1 MNTKR
6 FTTLVLQAGLL
17 STMATTLPLDA
28 QAQQFKKYKSK
39 TTFSGSSSVKPA
51 ASLDSNKQIVPPPPV
66 METTS
71 DTLGSASG
79 ALTGATIDDDDSA
92 DIEVSGNPS
101 LDALGSDSPPPSIK
115 VLAKKVPK
123 GSQKAVGVT
132 AQDEEE
138 GNSDIFGRGTGINS
152 VKKTEAQ
159 KKYVTLNPE
168 TAFGPEVITS
178 FDFPNVTLSDLTK
191 HMQSLTGINL
201 ILDKELKGNISIMAP
216 TPITV
221 GDAWKAYLAALN
233 INGYAIVK
241 AGAFYKIVNARDI
254 RGIPTSTYTGNY
266 TPDTENYVMRILPLK
281 YISAVETARAFRA
294 FNSRYGRISEL
305 AQTNSLIIQDTG
317 DNVNRIVRLI
327 KFLDVP
333 GYEESLQIIK
343 VKNTS
348 AQEISK
354 LLDQILK
361 ESSST
366 KKRNLPGQAN
376 STATISKIIAE
387 PRTNSIIAMANGEGA
402 TQLKD
407 LVQKLDVKLV
417 STGSG
422 QIHVYYLNYGNAD
435 DLSKTLTALI
445 SGAASK
451 VGSRFTTPG
460 AATPEATVFNSDVKI
475 TSDKANNALV
485 INAAPTDYLT
495 LKEVIKKLDI
505 PRDQVYVEG
514 LIMETNIDKA
524 RGFGISV
531 IGAYGSGGAKVGGF
545 TGGSSD
551 LVNLISGNI
560 TSLGGLFAGGGAGP
574 KVTKTV
580 GGQSVTINTVNG
592 LISAIAT
599 DNNTNVLAT
608 PQLLILDNTQGVFEV
623 GETVPTP
630 EKSTASN
637 GSTTV
642 SMKEQKVAMTLKITP
657 QINKVTRF
665 VKLDIDQKFEDFS
678 ERQLPDGLKNEG
690 VATTTR
696 STVTTVV
703 ARDKDTIAMGGL
715 MRDKEVVTENKVPG
729 LGDIPLIGWLFKHW
743 SKKQAKVNILFF
755 LTPRII
761 ASYDKAQPAN
771 MKDVLNRRANH
782 MKDTLGEDDP
792 FGSTVKGLY
801 EKAKKQEAGPLY
813 DPEEANKF
821 RKENEKLD
829 QEENSIELPKT
840 EELSAK
846 NDSTTP
852 NYQEIVKQVEETKKQ

>member
-6 FTTLVLQAGLL
+6 FTTLVLQASLISGFAV
-17 STMATTLPLDA
+17 SFPFEANA
-28 QAQQFKKYKSK
+28 QFKKYKSK
-39 TTFSGSSSVKPA
+39 TTFSTPTQPTKPVEA
-51 ASLDSNKQIVPPPPV
+51 TKSNQIIPPPPAV
-66 METTS
+66 DNSS
-71 DTLGSASG
+71 DALGSASG
-79 ALTGATIDDDDSA
+79 AMGGATIDDDFDTA
-92 DIEVSGNPS
+92 DIEVVGGP
-101 LDALGSDSPPPSIK
+101 DTTQTPPSIK
-115 VLAKKVPK
+115 VLAKKAGK
-123 GSQKAVGVT
+123 GSNKAVGVVD
-132 AQDEEE
+132 DEQAED
-138 GNSDIFGRGTGINS
+138 GDIFGRGTGINA
-152 VKKTEAQ
+152 VKKTESQ

-241 AGAFYKIVNARDI
+241 SGAFYKIVNARDI

-281 YISAVETARAFRA
+281 YINAVETARAFRA

-327 KFLDVP
+327 KFLDIP

-361 ESSST
+361 ESGST
-366 KKRNLPGQAN
+366 KKRNVPGQAN

-387 PRTNSIIAMANGEGA
+387 PRTNSIIAMANAEGA

-407 LVQKLDVKLV
+407 LIFKLDVKLV

-445 SGAASK
+445 SGASSRTT
-451 VGSRFTTPG
+451 SRFSGPG
-460 AATPEATVFNSDVKI
+460 AVAPEATVFNSDVKI

-514 LIMETNIDKA
+514 LIMETNVDKA
-524 RGFGISV
+524 RGFGISI
-531 IGAYGSGGAKVGGF
+531 IGAYGSGAAQAGGF

-551 LVNLISGNI
+551 LMNLIAGNI
-560 TSLGGLFAGGGAGP
+560 TSLGGLFVGGGTGP
-574 KVTKTV
+574 RVTKTV
-580 GGQSVTINTVNG
+580 GGQSITINSINH
-592 LISAIAT
+592 LITAVAT

-630 EKSTASN
+630 EKSTAAN
-637 GSTTV
+637 GSTSV
-642 SMKEQKVAMTLKITP
+642 SLKEQKVAMTLKITP

-665 VKLDIDQKFEDFS
+665 VKLDIDQKIEDFS

-690 VATTTR
+690 IATTTR

-715 MRDKEVVTENKVPG
+715 MRDKEVTTENKVPG
-729 LGDIPLIGWLFKHW
+729 LGDIPLLGWLFKHW
-743 SKKQAKVNILFF
+743 TKKQTKVNILFF

-782 MKDTLGEDDP
+782 LKDTVGEDDP

-813 DPEEANKF
+813 DPEEASKF
-821 RKENEKLD
+821 KLENEKIENEGP
-829 QEENSIELPKT
+829 EEIIPKT
-840 EELSAK
+840 EETTSAK
-846 NDSTTP
+846 NDPLAP
-852 NYQEIVKQVEETKKQ
+852 NYQEIMKQVEETKKQ